1 MKAIKILY
9 SILGVSLLFAC
20 SSDESSKLL
29 NGDDEQFIRFFLLV
43 DSNNNALEYPSSNG
57 SLSAVSEFNKED
69 IKTLKIP
76 VALTATEIT
85 ENTTATFTTSID
97 GDIDLTIQPEQT
109 LRFSPTK
116 LVDTIYVTI
125 NKRWD
130 FSQIP
135 QLKLGLS
142 EVSNSDIQIGIPN
155 SLQPNDELVVNFN
168 KPSFQYAFNTNR
180 IEISGDPSDEIEVKV
195 NFPLG
200 YFNDDIDESEI
211 FSFLNGFDYTIN
223 RTSKDANSITFTITL
238 NEAINNDDVYYQ
250 TVISL
255 QEYNGYVP
263 TGNSVL
269 QIVKPI
275 KSERDINTNP
285 AANFYNLADQYYRTY
300 GETWNDFNDDG
311 ICQWSS
317 FNAFTYPVIV
327 DVNDANA
334 ILYDDLGTIDTSDDI
349 YHDAFKIGFNST
361 IATST
366 TNSFNIKR
374 WFSNESTS
382 AANSPGFNI
391 SPALEFFPEN
401 GTSKTQGTVLVIPQ
415 YITIGGNNDT
425 SHVFAISGE
434 GTYEEIATGLFEIKF
449 QLHLTNEEV
458 LGGTVTAEYRLY
470 NNRSYPDP
478 EDLTTTNCL
487 KEYSL

>member
-1 MKAIKILY
+1 MKATKILY
-9 SILGVSLLFAC
+9 SLLSISLLFAC
-20 SSDESSKLL
+20 SSDESDKLF
-29 NGDDEQFIRFFLLV
+29 NGEEISFIRFFLLV
-43 DSNNNALEYPSSNG
+43 DSNNNILEYPRVNG
-57 SLSAVSEFNKED
+57 SLSAVSEYNKD
-69 IKTLKIP
+69 NIKTLKIP
-76 VALTATEIT
+76 VALSSAEIT
-85 ENTTATFTTSID
+85 ENTTATFSTTIE
-97 GDIDLTIQPEQT
+97 GDIDLSIQPEQT
-109 LRFSPTK
+109 LTFSPGK

-125 NKRWD
+125 NERWD

-135 QLKLGLS
+135 QLRLGLTA
-142 EVSNSDIQIGIPN
+142 VSNPDILIGMPN
-155 SLQPNDELVVNFN
+155 SLESNDELIVNFN
-168 KPSFQYAFNTNR
+168 KPSFQYAFDTNR
-180 IEISGDPSDEIEVKV
+180 IEIKGDPSEDIEVKV

-200 YFNDDIDESEI
+200 YFYDDINESEI
-211 FSFLNGFDYTIN
+211 FSFLNGFDYSIS
-223 RTSKDANSITFTITL
+223 RIDQDADSMTFSITL

-275 KSERDINTNP
+275 QSERDVNANP
-285 AANFYNLADQYYRTY
+285 AANFYNLSDQYYRTY

-311 ICQWSS
+311 ICQWSGY
-317 FNAFTYPVIV
+317 NAFTYPVIV
-327 DVNDANA
+327 DAGDANA
-334 ILYDDLGTIDTSDDI
+334 ILYDDKGTSDTSDDI

-366 TNSFNIKR
+366 TNSFNLKR

-401 GTSKTQGTVLVIPQ
+401 GTNNTKGTVLVIPQ
-415 YITIGGNNDT
+415 YITLGSNNGN
-425 SHVFAISGE
+425 SHIFAISGE
-434 GTYEEIATGLFEIKF
+434 GTYEEIASGLFEIKF
-449 QLHLTNEEV
+449 QLHLTNDEV

-470 NNRSYPDP
+470 NSRTYPDP
-478 EDLTTTNCL
+478 EDLTTNCL
-487 KEYSL
+487 KEYTL